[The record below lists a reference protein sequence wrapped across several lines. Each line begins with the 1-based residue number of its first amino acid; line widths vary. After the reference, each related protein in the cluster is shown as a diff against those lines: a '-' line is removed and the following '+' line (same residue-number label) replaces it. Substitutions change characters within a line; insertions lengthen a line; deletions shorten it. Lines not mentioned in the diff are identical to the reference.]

1 MATLAD
7 IANQLQNNNKSQEE
21 TRDAIGL
28 LTTTFQNYFVNLQRS
43 RLDDLE
49 YQRDLLNALEDLKAP
64 TPTPRENTAQNNG
77 DGFPFAF
84 ALPSFNSLV
93 LPGLVAL
100 TAEITGFDEYIKAL
114 RVPYFLGL
122 FKSGFTRVIDTFKA
136 IATFADDVVSK
147 FRIPD
152 LPRISLLDAN
162 GNPVDGF
169 KLKLPTIKFIDDAGK
184 AITDFIDYK
193 IKLPVISF
201 IDDAGKAI
209 TDFIDYKI
217 KLPALSF
224 VDEAGAV
231 LNNFTLKLPQLPSFS
246 FTDAAGNPFDFKKL
260 IPFELPEMGDT
271 LANVKTFFVGAEEG
285 GGILGFFKK
294 VANFITDIPGLST
307 FGRLIGG
314 PVTQAIVSIIDFFTG
329 FYEGFTKTE
338 TVLDE
343 NGNEIQATF
352 VDKLLAGLEGGF
364 LGLVKGITEGFDLL
378 FIKLPAW
385 LLEKLGAENAA
396 EFLRGFSLTALVDPI
411 WNGIKGIFN
420 FFTDPT
426 YRSEVIAGLKE
437 DFTNWIYSFWEN
449 IKGFFSGI
457 FEDSPEEI
465 EQEISD
471 LLNKRKTAKT
481 DEELSTFTGWS
492 RRSAGQSQEQIDA
505 QIEALREKLRSLRK
519 FRQGTQGDFLNFGAG
534 EAVILHGE
542 EAVVPRQSNE
552 GRILAASR
560 SQVVADTL
568 TELATSDRDRQ
579 RFGGGMGISNVL
591 TDARQTT
598 VVSSSTARIN
608 VTPDAHNT
616 AWMMRRGV
624 IPYGR

>member
-7 IANQLQNNNKSQEE
+7 IANQLQDNNKSQEE

-49 YQRDLLNALEDLKAP
+49 YQRNLLDALEDLKAP
-64 TPTPRENTAQNNG
+64 TPTPRENTAQNGG

-84 ALPSFNSLV
+84 TLPTFDSLV

-114 RVPYFLGL
+114 RVPFWLGV
-122 FKSGFTRVIDTFKA
+122 FKSGFTRIIDTFKS
-136 IATFADDVVSK
+136 IASFADDVISR

-184 AITDFIDYK
+184 ALTDFIDYK

-224 VDEAGAV
+224 VDDAGKV
-231 LNNFTLKLPQLPSFS
+231 LDNFTFKLPQLPSFS

-260 IPFELPEMGDT
+260 IPFELPDMTDS

-294 VANFITDIPGLST
+294 VGNFITDIPGLST

-378 FIKLPAW
+378 FFKLPAW
-385 LLEKLGAENAA
+385 ILEKIGAEDAA

-437 DFTNWIYSFWEN
+437 DFTKWIYSFWED

-457 FEDSPEEI
+457 FEDSPEDI
-465 EQEISD
+465 QQEIDD
-471 LLNKRKTAKT
+471 LVNQRKTAKT
-481 DEELSTFTGWS
+481 EEQLADYTG
-492 RRSAGQSQEQIDA
+492 RARAMAGKSQEQIDEEIA
-505 QIEALREKLRSLRK
+505 ALREKLRSLPK
-519 FRQGTQGDFLNFGAG
+519 FRQGTQGNFLDFGGGTPA
-534 EAVILHGE
+534 ILHGE

-552 GRILAASR
+552 GRILSATR

-568 TELATSDRDRQ
+568 TELASSDRDR
-579 RFGGGMGISNVL
+579 RFGGGMGINNVL

-608 VTPDAHNT
+608 VTPDAHNS